1 MQATI
6 EETHHRSISG
16 ACGSAEVRS
25 CAAASPFAGLPI
37 AQSALALAAARHA
50 GQYREVDR
58 APFIVHPIEV
68 AQLLGAARREEC
80 CIAAGLLHDVL
91 EKTPTTRAEL
101 CRRFGA
107 RIAQLVESVSGDQ
120 AIADDQQRKRQLR
133 ERVADGDADTLAI
146 FAADKISK
154 VRELALLPSARLD
167 DATHRAKLSHYQAS
181 LAMLRQAAPDLAL
194 VDQLHAEL
202 NRLTMLRPPWTL
214 HRGI

>member
-6 EETHHRSISG
+6 EETHHRSIGG
-16 ACGSAEVRS
+16 ACGSADVRS
-25 CAAASPFAGLPI
+25 CASARLFAGLPV
-37 AQSALALAAARHA
+37 AQSALALTAARHA

-68 AQLLGAARREEC
+68 AQLLATARREER

-91 EKTPTTRAEL
+91 EKTTTTRAEL
-101 CRRFGA
+101 RRRFGT
-107 RIAQLVESVSGDQ
+107 RIAQLVESVSGNQ

-133 ERVADGDADTLAI
+133 DRVADGDADTLAI

-167 DATHRAKLSHYQAS
+167 DATRRAKLSHYQAS

-202 NRLTMLRPPWTL
+202 NRLTVLRPP
-214 HRGI
+214 